1 MGVFDFL
8 RNNKEADLPEIPED
22 VFIEKSDEA
31 AKGGSTNRV
40 EASMDGVYEFL
51 KADFETRGYNDALIN
66 SDSSYRDENIEV
78 LMWDLIIL
86 CKHAISKYEDK
97 IVNLDNHIISRKR
110 LGALDVIQELE
121 SEKRRIIE
129 KIEEL
134 RSIIGHAEARRE
146 APSRVIKSYAR
157 GFHRGMIALSKSTI
171 NEQK

>member
-8 RNNKEADLPEIPED
+8 RNNKEADLPEISED
-22 VFIEKSDEA
+22 VFIEKGDEL
-31 AKGGSTNRV
+31 AKGGANSMI
-40 EASMDGVYEFL
+40 EASLDGVYQFL

-66 SDSSYRDENIEV
+66 GDSSYRDENIEV

-86 CKHAISKYEDK
+86 CKHANSKYEDK
-97 IVNLDNHIISRKR
+97 IVNLDNHIISRRR

-121 SEKRRIIE
+121 SEKGRITE

-134 RSIIGHAEARRE
+134 RSIISNAESKKE

-171 NEQK
+171 KEKR